1 MRNFCNKI
9 WNASRFLLMNLTI
22 TENKL
27 PETLE
32 IEDKWILSKLN
43 NVIREV
49 TANLEKFELGVA
61 AQKVYD
67 FLWDSYCDWYIEL
80 TKSRLTSDDEA
91 AKIQAQQ
98 VLCYVLTDILKLLH
112 PFMPFITEE
121 IWQALPHSGDFLM
134 MQDWPVYNP
143 AFDFPADETAMEKI
157 MDAIKAIRARRA
169 EMGVA
174 PSRKAELTI
183 ATADA
188 EVFTKGVPFLQR
200 LAFTTQVHIAPEAPA
215 SLEGLVSLVTADAKL
230 YIPLSELVD
239 VEAERKRLEKALEK
253 KEKYRDSIVKKLGN
267 EKFTAKAPE
276 AVIQRERDN
285 LSKAEREVAQLK
297 ESLAAL
303 Q

>member
-1 MRNFCNKI
+1 MKRTLALLLALVMALTLFSGC
-9 WNASRFLLMNLTI
+9 SRKEPPAE
-22 TENKL
+22 TEP
-27 PETLE
+27 PEE
-32 IEDKWILSKLN
+32 S
-43 NVIREV
+43 
-49 TANLEKFELGVA
+49 A
-61 AQKVYD
+61 APTDAAVSPDYD
-67 FLWDSYCDWYIEL
+67 
-80 TKSRLTSDDEA
+80 
-91 AKIQAQQ
+91 
-98 VLCYVLTDILKLLH
+98 
-112 PFMPFITEE
+112 
-121 IWQALPHSGDFLM
+121 
-134 MQDWPVYNP
+134 
-143 AFDFPADETAMEKI
+143 PADVTPAMWKVTDSAGHTMYLFGTIHVGDKRSETAMEKI

-188 EVFTKGVPFLQR
+188 EVFTKGVPSLQR

>member
-1 MRNFCNKI
+1 V
-9 WNASRFLLMNLTI
+9 
-22 TENKL
+22 
-27 PETLE
+27 
-32 IEDKWILSKLN
+32 EDKWILSKLN
-43 NVIREV
+43 SVVKEV

-80 TKSRLTSDDEA
+80 TKARLTGEDEG
-91 AKIQAQQ
+91 AKVQAQQ
-98 VLCYVLTDILKLLH
+98 VLCYVLTNILKLLH

-121 IWQALPHSGDFLM
+121 IWQALPHEGDFLM

-143 AFDFPADETAMEKI
+143 AFDFPEDETAMEKV
-157 MDAIKAIRARRA
+157 MEAIKAIRTRRA
-169 EMGVA
+169 EMSVA

-188 EVFTKGVPFLQR
+188 EVFAKGVPFLQR
-200 LAFTTQVHIAPEAPA
+200 LAFTTEVVIQREAPA

-253 KEKYRDSIVKKLGN
+253 KEKYRDSIEKKLSN
-267 EKFTAKAPE
+267 EKFTSKAPE

-285 LSKAEREVAQLK
+285 LAKAEREVAQLK